1 MATEKTDTTQDG
13 TEVKAPTP
21 ANEPKAKSAAKPK
34 AKSAAKPKAQKP
46 AKTDGA
52 TMLKAVGREACRL
65 HKLAQVWVTDDGQC
79 FPLMGDAKAHA
90 ANLNNKEII
99 KVTAE

>member
-1 MATEKTDTTQDG
+1 MATEKTDTAQSG
-13 TEVKAPTP
+13 TATAPPP
-21 ANEPKAKSAAKPK
+21 ANETKPKSAAKSKKPT
-34 AKSAAKPKAQKP
+34 KS
-46 AKTDGA
+46 DGA

>member
-21 ANEPKAKSAAKPK
+21 ANEPKA
-34 AKSAAKPKAQKP
+34 QEP